1 MIKPKKEF
9 VSITIDLSRLEAP
22 LIQDAFPNIYL
33 TGKEIDLL
41 ECLRRTE
48 EQEINLEL
56 LTYHGMALGIPRVVI
71 ERVMKDPFVDYRML
85 RIENGDITLLY
96 SSSEKVYDYGLKR
109 LEEVATEK
117 ELLILDYIDRVTK
130 KPIPEEEL
138 GAITDYF
145 EKPFREKIEILL
157 VENNILRPFDH
168 RGEKYFVSPR
178 MYKDED
184 KFRLAY
190 EILEDNDL
198 VGITD
203 FLRDNPGNPQP
214 VVQMH
219 LGADGNIID
228 ILNQAGMIDPMRLN
242 VEGDVKSY
250 LYSSDILLNRKDKD
264 HFDLVKM
271 TLANFRFGEYYSKLA
286 RLRDLEAFLS
296 SMLDRGYAGRA
307 TPIGTD
313 YKNLELAGIVRIRR
327 VNGGRY
333 RFWMLKKDVIE
344 DSLNILKGYIPIKSS
359 ILAGDLNNIDNIIR
373 TRSRIRPVIDK
384 NAKDIIIKALRQIQE
399 AIV

>member
-1 MIKPKKEF
+1 LIKPKEEF

-22 LIQDAFPNIYL
+22 LVQDAFPNIYL
-33 TGKEIDLL
+33 IGKEIDLL

-48 EQEINLEL
+48 EKEINFEL
-56 LTYHGMALGIPRVVI
+56 LIYHGMALGISRVVI
-71 ERVMKDPFVDYRML
+71 ERVMKQPFVDYKML
-85 RIENGDITLLY
+85 RIDNDEITLLY
-96 SSSEKVYDYGLKR
+96 SSSDKVYDYGLKR
-109 LEEVATEK
+109 LEEISTEK
-117 ELLILDYIDRVTK
+117 ELLILDYIERATK
-130 KPIPEEEL
+130 KPVTEEEL
-138 GAITDYF
+138 GEVIDYF
-145 EKPFREKIEILL
+145 ERHFRENIEILL
-157 VENNILRPFDH
+157 VENSILRPFDY
-168 RGEKYFVSPR
+168 RDGRYFISPR

-190 EILEDNDL
+190 EVLEDNGL

-214 VVQMH
+214 VVQIH

-228 ILNQAGMIDPMRLN
+228 ILNQAGIIDPMRLN

-250 LYSSDILLNRKDKD
+250 LYSSDLLLNRKDKD

-271 TLANFRFGEYYSKLA
+271 TLANFRFGEYYSKIA
-286 RLRDLEAFLS
+286 KLRDLEAFFS
-296 SMLDRGYAGRA
+296 SMLDRGYAGKA

-313 YKNLELAGIVRIRR
+313 YKNLELAGIVRVRK

-344 DSLNILKGYIPIKSS
+344 DVLNILKGYIPIKSS
-359 ILAGDLNNIDNIIR
+359 ISAGNLNDIENIIR
-373 TRSRIRPVIDK
+373 TRSMIRPVIDK
-384 NAKDIIIKALRQIQE
+384 NAQDTIIKAIRQIQE